1 MSYAIIQTGGKQY
14 RVEAGR
20 FYDVEL
26 LALEPGEKLSITDVL
41 FVNLDGEITIGQ
53 PLIADATVETTV
65 LQHLKAKKVIV
76 YKMQPKK
83 KTRKK
88 NGHRQPLTRLMV
100 ESINIGGKVIVKST
114 AQEPIQAPV
123 QEPVAVSA

>member
-53 PLIADATVETTV
+53 PLIGDATVETTV

-100 ESINIGGKVIVKST
+100 ESINIGGKVIGKSI
-114 AQEPIQAPV
+114 AQAPV

>member
-100 ESINIGGKVIVKST
+100 ESINIGGKVIGKST

>member
-53 PLIADATVETTV
+53 PLIGDATVETTV

-100 ESINIGGKVIVKST
+100 ESINIGGKVISKST
-114 AQEPIQAPV
+114 AQAPV

>member
-14 RVEAGR
+14 RVEVGR

-26 LALEPGEKLSITDVL
+26 LALQPGDKLSISDVF
-41 FVNLDGEITIGQ
+41 FVNLDGNVTIGQ
-53 PLIADATVETTV
+53 PLIANAAVEVTVR
-65 LQHLKAKKVIV
+65 QHLKAKKVIV

-88 NGHRQPLTRLMV
+88 NGHRQPLTRIMV
-100 ESINIGGKVIVKST
+100 DAISLNGEVVTNKSVSLDKPTEAKVAATV
-114 AQEPIQAPV
+114 
-123 QEPVAVSA
+123 